1 MKKSKKLLSLF
12 LAVMMISSMFASFN
26 VFAKNESYTYD
37 DSVVIA
43 DFSTKAKIDSLGVN
57 NPTYKNSFVP
67 SVDYAW
73 GNGDTSLKVPQ
84 VGSQSYCMSIPATAV
99 SGKYLRVRYYIPEI
113 ADGQTVKI
121 NMLLMAEVHNTNLG
135 SYVCVNFDT
144 TKTGWNEDSF
154 KINSSITAKGFMF
167 AVGGWGDTLATGST
181 VYIDK
186 VSISGKHNYINSDME
201 DGVFVDN
208 GHIRGP
214 IGSWGS
220 AHNMTAEKVTEN
232 SRDGSPY
239 VKFTI
244 DANAERRYYLFHAS
258 ESSYG
263 NTTLDLSGY
272 KYLNVWVYSPEVQDG
287 GIAIE
292 LGSSPTWWLD
302 KLDFVG
308 WKLYTFTLTDAQKET
323 LKTTSVLS
331 FVCKDSWTGAF
342 SKTGVFGVD
351 KFWFSNDPA
360 SAVNDG
366 YVLNEFSTPASFVTK
381 NSSQTMISSSY
392 ANPYIH
398 DTNGRFSNSG
408 SATRWLYTTGSLSN
422 GDLKGDVIKNYK
434 YINVLMYNPEV
445 KYYSGTTNPYEVNL
459 VSTYYDSAS
468 NTIKN
473 NGARKFKL
481 DWTGW
486 TVKSFTLYSSES
498 STGIDSAYLNVGGW
512 SAKSWDNGESYVDVA
527 AIWLSNDNTLGTS
540 FAQTNQTYSDG
551 EEGFILDTNKY
562 TFNGNIYA
570 VNAAQA
576 VKVFDKNLNKLVLN
590 TDYTVSANYNE
601 LRVQPNAAGT
611 YTVVIDGLTPAY
623 PAKKSGRIVNTFTL
637 TNTDVP
643 VVSTAKSCNVRYR
656 LPSGYNA
663 STLVAAE
670 YADCELV
677 QVATAPWSSATN
689 SAVINFKT
697 APTKGNKVKFMYL
710 VDMDSLYPFYAAEEV
725 TVTDQ
730 ILVLAIGNSFSQ
742 DAMYELKN
750 IAAADG
756 VDIDA
761 YNCYVGGRPLQDH
774 YDSWNAGTVDYTIQP
789 NGDGTGKEKTS
800 SKELVSAKDWN
811 YIILQGTTHANK
823 GVGSKDTALWTGDG
837 TIWETMAADIAAL
850 QPAATRLVHGTWA
863 PYETASAAFDSGVY
877 ADGTPDSR
885 GAYTAAVLD
894 RYELAANKFSTT
906 EGEYLPTA
914 VAFDYLIRHYGF
926 TEVEGTIDANGY
938 AWSNASNVKSVY
950 RDSTC
955 HLTGN
960 VGRVLAGLVWY
971 EMITGTPATENNYT
985 RATLTDAE
993 MTMIKEAA
1001 HYACE
1006 NYKTYNPASIAA
1018 A

>member
-43 DFSTKAKIDSLGVN
+43 DFSTKAKIDSLGVI

-67 SVDYAW
+67 SVDYSW
-73 GNGDTSLKVPQ
+73 GNGDTTLKVPQ
-84 VGSQSYCMSIPATAV
+84 VGSQSYCMPIPATAV
-99 SGKYLRVRYYIPEI
+99 SGKYLRVRYYIPDI

-144 TKTGWNEDSF
+144 TKTGWNEDVF
-154 KINSSITAKGFMF
+154 PINSSITAKGLML
-167 AVGGWGDTLATGST
+167 AVGGWNDTLATGST
-181 VYIDK
+181 VYLDK
-186 VSISGKHNYINSDME
+186 ISICGKHDYINSDLD
-201 DGVFVDN
+201 DGVFIDN
-208 GHIRGP
+208 GYIRGP
-214 IGSWGS
+214 IGTWAG
-220 AHNMTAEKVTEN
+220 AHNMGAQKATAN

-239 VKFTI
+239 VNFTV
-244 DANAERRYYLFHAS
+244 DANTDSFYFIHHTSAT
-258 ESSYG
+258 YG
-263 NTTLDLSGY
+263 NANLDLSGY
-272 KYLNVWVYSPEVQDG
+272 KYLNAWVYSPSVQDG
-287 GIAIE
+287 KVSIE
-292 LGSSPTWWLD
+292 ANNGGAHWSFGTM
-302 KLDFVG
+302 DFTG
-308 WKLYTFTLTDAQKET
+308 WKLYTFEITEAQKDV
-323 LKTTSVLS
+323 LKSVNRFGLYSTKSWNKQFTT
-331 FVCKDSWTGAF
+331 TGY
-342 SKTGVFGVD
+342 FGID
-351 KFWFSNDPA
+351 KLWFSNDPA

-366 YVLNEFSTPASFVTK
+366 YVLNEFCTPHDFVTK
-381 NSSQTMISSSY
+381 NSSQTMVSKSY
-392 ANPYIH
+392 SNSYIH
-398 DTNGRFSNSG
+398 DTHARLDNETYVS
-408 SATRWLYTTGSLSN
+408 RWLYTTGALSE
-422 GDLKGDVIKNYK
+422 GDVSPATLKNYK

-445 KYYSGTTNPYEVNL
+445 KNYTDTTTPYNMNF
-459 VSTYYDSAS
+459 VSTYYDSSS
-468 NTIKN
+468 NSIKN
-473 NGARKFKL
+473 NGARMFAL

-486 TVKSFTLYSSES
+486 TVKSFPLMTNEWNK
-498 STGIDSAYLNVGGW
+498 GIDSVYLNVGGW
-512 SAKSWDNGESYVDVA
+512 SAKEWDNGASYIDVA
-527 AIWLSNDNTLGTS
+527 AIWLSNDNTLGTG

-710 VDMDSLYPFYAAEEV
+710 ADLESLCPLYVAEEV

-811 YIILQGTTHANK
+811 YIILQGTTHASK

-894 RYELAANKFSTT
+894 RYEIAANKFSTT

-914 VAFDYLIRHYGF
+914 VAVDYLIRHYGF
-926 TEVEGTIDANGY
+926 AEVEGTIDANGY

>member
-1 MKKSKKLLSLF
+1 MKKSRKFLSLI
-12 LAVMMISSMFASFN
+12 LAVMMISSMFAGFN
-26 VFAKNESYTYD
+26 AFALNESYNYD
-37 DSVVIA
+37 NSVVIA
-43 DFSTKAKIDSLGVN
+43 DFSTKANIDASGVA
-57 NPTYKNSFVP
+57 NPRYPNSYVP
-67 SVDYAW
+67 SVDYAY
-73 GNGDTSLKVPQ
+73 GDGDTTLKIPQ
-84 VGSQSYCMSIPATAV
+84 TSSQSYCMPIPATALAD
-99 SGKYLRVRYYIPEI
+99 KYLRVRYYIPEI
-113 ADGQTVKI
+113 AQGQTVKI
-121 NMLLMAEVHNTNLG
+121 NMLLMAEVHNSNLG

-239 VKFTI
+239 VKFTV

-527 AIWLSNDNTLGTS
+527 AIWLSNSNS
-540 FAQTNQTYSDG
+540 FPTTFTKVNQTYANG
-551 EEGFILDTNKY
+551 AEGFILDTNKY

-570 VNAAQA
+570 SNAAQA
-576 VKVFDKNLNKLVLN
+576 VKVYDKNLNKLSLN
-590 TDYTVSANYNE
+590 TDYTVRADTKE
-601 LRVQPNAAGT
+601 LRVQPKNAGT

-623 PAKKSGRIVNTFTL
+623 PVKKSGRIVNTFTL
-637 TNTDVP
+637 KNTDVP
-643 VVSTAKSCNVRYR
+643 VVSTEKSCNVRYK
-656 LPSGYNA
+656 LPSGYGA

-670 YADCELV
+670 YANDELV
-677 QVATAPWSSATN
+677 QVATASWSADTN
-689 SAVINFKT
+689 SAVVNFEKD
-697 APTKGNKVKFMYL
+697 PVKGNTVKFMYL
-710 VDMDSLYPFYAAEEV
+710 ADINSIYPLYKSETV

-742 DAMYELKN
+742 DAMFELKN
-750 IAAADG
+750 IAAADD

-761 YNCYVGGRPLQDH
+761 YNCYVGGRSLQAH
-774 YDSWNAGTVDYTIQP
+774 YDSWNSDTVDYTIQP
-789 NGDGTGKEKTS
+789 NGDGTGTEKTS
-800 SKELVSAKDWN
+800 AKELVSAKDWN
-811 YIILQGTTHANK
+811 YIILQGTTHSDK
-823 GVGSKDTALWTGDG
+823 GTGYKDSALWTNDG
-837 TIWETMAADIAAL
+837 TIWQNMANDIATL
-850 QPAATRLVHGTWA
+850 QPAAKRLVHGTWA
-863 PYETASAAFDSGVY
+863 PYETSSAKFDNGY
-877 ADGTPDSR
+877 FADGTPDAR
-885 GAYTAAVLD
+885 GAYTSAVLD
-894 RYELAANKFSTT
+894 RYELASSKFSTT
-906 EGEYLPTA
+906 SGEYLPTA
-914 VAFDYLIRHYGF
+914 VAVDYLIRHYGF
-926 TEVEGTIDANGY
+926 AEVEGTLDTNGY
-938 AWSNASNVKSVY
+938 AWSNASNAKSVY

-955 HLTGN
+955 HLTSN

-971 EMITGTPATENNYT
+971 EMITGTPATQNKYT
-985 RATLTDAE
+985 RATLSTEE

-1001 HYACE
+1001 HYACQ
-1006 NYKTYNPASIAA
+1006 NYKTYDPASL
-1018 A
+1018 